1 MHNRDDSGYNIE
13 EIRRCKDNEKRI
25 APQKDVLEIRLSDNA
40 ADILKQVIEFLQLFL
55 SETLA
60 KRLVALI
67 LLAIGVPV
75 VDAVELSGL
84 SERSLWS
91 LKKNMKE
98 ATVAEVMVIKPG
110 NGRKRKTAD
119 IESQILDEL
128 ESNNYHTRQE
138 IVDMI
143 NEKFHVCISRSSV
156 GRLLKKRHSAVKE
169 RINPS

>member
-1 MHNRDDSGYNIE
+1 M
-13 EIRRCKDNEKRI
+13 
-25 APQKDVLEIRLSDNA
+25 
-40 ADILKQVIEFLQLFL
+40 
-55 SETLA
+55 
-60 KRLVALI
+60 
-67 LLAIGVPV
+67 

-98 ATVAEVMVIKPG
+98 ATVAEVMVIKPV

-143 NEKFHVCISRSSV
+143 NEKFHVCVSRSSV
-156 GRLLKKRHSAVKE
+156 GRLLKKRHSVVKE

>member
-1 MHNRDDSGYNIE
+1 MKKESPP
-13 EIRRCKDNEKRI
+13 K
-25 APQKDVLEIRLSDNA
+25 KDVLEIRLPDNA

-60 KRLVALI
+60 KRLVALV

-143 NEKFHVCISRSSV
+143 NEKFHVCVSRSSV
-156 GRLLKKRHSAVKE
+156 GRLLKKRHSVVKE